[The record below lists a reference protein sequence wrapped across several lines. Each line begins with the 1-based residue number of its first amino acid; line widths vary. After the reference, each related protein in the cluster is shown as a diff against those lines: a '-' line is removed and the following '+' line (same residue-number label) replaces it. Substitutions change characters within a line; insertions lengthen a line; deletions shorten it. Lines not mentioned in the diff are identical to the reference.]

1 VVVKSSRLSSIRAS
15 LLQLAMTEILL
26 LRLVHILSATFWL
39 GAGLMS
45 SLFLMP
51 TLAAAGPSGGAVLQG
66 LRSRGLMTWMPIAA
80 VLTLTTGAR
89 LWWVMA
95 AGQPAVF
102 LASPMGRT
110 LAWSGAAALVG
121 FALAM
126 LVGRPSQVQAAQI
139 GARLGEVGAILSASE
154 RESLTRRVAIL
165 RRRGGQASFAAVVL
179 LTLSGAGM
187 AVARYL

>member
-1 VVVKSSRLSSIRAS
+1 
-15 LLQLAMTEILL
+15 MTEILL

-39 GAGLMS
+39 GAGLLS

-66 LRSRGLMTWMPIAA
+66 LRTRGLMTWMPIAA
-80 VLTLTTGAR
+80 ILTLVTGSR

-95 AGQPAVF
+95 AGQPAVY

-110 LAWSGAAALVG
+110 LAWSGAAALLG

-139 GARLGEVGAILSASE
+139 GARLGEVGAMLSASE
-154 RESLTRRVAIL
+154 RDSLTRRVAIL

-179 LTLSGAGM
+179 LTLSAAGM